1 MAQTFTSNYVH
12 IVFSTKQRQQ
22 LIKDRPK
29 LWAYMAGIV
38 RNIKVQPRA
47 IGGMDDHCHALV
59 SFKGDLS
66 IPKVVNVLKSNSSKW
81 MNEHKRGFAWQNGY
95 AAFSVSVSNVP
106 AVVRYIENQ
115 EEHHKRR
122 TFDLEF
128 IAMLKK
134 HEVEFDERY
143 VFD

>member
-29 LWAYMAGIV
+29 LWDYMAGIAK
-38 RNIKVQPRA
+38 NIRVEPRA
-47 IGGMDDHCHALV
+47 VGGMDDHCHLLV

-66 IPKVVNVLKSNSSKW
+66 IPKVVNLMKSNSSKW
-81 MNEHKRGFAWQNGY
+81 MNQHKRGFAWQNGY
-95 AAFSVSVSNVP
+95 AAFSVSALKVP

-115 EEHHKRR
+115 EEHHKKR
-122 TFDLEF
+122 TFDQEF

-134 HEVEFDERY
+134 HDVEFDERY